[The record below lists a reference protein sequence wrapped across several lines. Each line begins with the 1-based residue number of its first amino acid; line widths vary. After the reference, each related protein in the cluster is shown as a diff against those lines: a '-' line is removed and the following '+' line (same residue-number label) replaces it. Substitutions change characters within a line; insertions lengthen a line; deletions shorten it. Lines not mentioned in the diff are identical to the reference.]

1 MIARE
6 QLVVSALVL
15 GAVFHL
21 GCLQGDVGQ
30 TCQLQKGN
38 PDGGRP
44 LFMTGADVT
53 AEGQDIISL
62 GAQGCEDFI
71 CVHDLGS
78 PTPGPTQ
85 VLEGYCTHACT
96 GTGTLQCGGVNND
109 PARPYECR
117 PLLLDEATLA
127 ALCATD
133 PTLCDRYFGV
143 ERSSN
148 FCARGLTS
156 PGQ

>member
-1 MIARE
+1 MMARE
-6 QLVVSALVL
+6 QMVVSAMVL
-15 GAVFHL
+15 GAVFQL
-21 GCLQGDVGQ
+21 GCVQGDVG
-30 TCQLQKGN
+30 TPCRLQKGN
-38 PDGGRP
+38 PDGGPP
-44 LFMTGADVT
+44 LFMKGADIT

-62 GAQGCEDFI
+62 GTQGCEDFV
-71 CVHDLGS
+71 CVHDLGAEK
-78 PTPGPTQ
+78 PAAGDD
-85 VLEGYCTHACT
+85 LWGYCTHACT